1 MDAATPDADDRL
13 AAYLWGGP
21 FSPEKLVAEARR
33 LAASAEPVEKYAHH
47 ILLRRLVELPE
58 NHPARAAYLEE
69 KPRWAEPAV
78 GHPWELIEF
87 YRALLLP
94 AGPDRDARLESAY
107 DLALAEGGPTLQV
120 IAAVIQ
126 DAAFCDGGNV
136 DREAYGNLVACCAEA
151 LPALGEARL
160 AALRGQLD
168 PATRL
173 APLDLAKAVLPF
185 NFR

>member
-1 MDAATPDADDRL
+1 MAAGIFGNRQIFFIGFLFDADD
-13 AAYLWGGP
+13 
-21 FSPEKLVAEARR
+21 E
-33 LAASAEPVEKYAHH
+33 
-47 ILLRRLVELPE
+47 LRRLVELPAD
-58 NHPARAAYLEE
+58 HPARAAYLAE
-69 KPRWAEPAV
+69 KPRWSQPAV

-94 AGPDRDARLESAY
+94 AGPERNARLESAY

-126 DAAFCDGGNV
+126 GAAFYDGGDV
-136 DREAYGNLVACCAEA
+136 DRESYGDLVARCAEA

-160 AALRGQLD
+160 AALRGQPD

-173 APLDLAKAVLPF
+173 APLDLARAVLPF